1 MKKAMM
7 ILAMAG
13 ILFSAGL
20 AMAQD
25 ITASIII
32 PEEYVARLTTMI
44 TAKYMHPGN
53 ASCNGMTL
61 KECFIKMMIVEAVR
75 TELYQWERAE
85 ARKTATQVAD
95 EGVSKITVTGE

>member
-7 ILAMAG
+7 TLAMVG

-25 ITASIII
+25 LTVNIVI
-32 PEEYVARLTTMI
+32 PDAYVERLTTMV

-53 ASCNGMTL
+53 ASCNDLTL
-61 KECFIKMMIVEAVR
+61 KECFIKMMIVEAVK
-75 TELYQWERAE
+75 TELYTWERNQARRNARTAADAE
-85 ARKTATQVAD
+85 
-95 EGVSKITVTGE
+95 VSKITVTGE

>member
-7 ILAMAG
+7 ILAMVG
-13 ILFSAGL
+13 ILFTAGL

-25 ITASIII
+25 LTVSIVI
-32 PEEYVARLTTMI
+32 PEAYVERLTTMV

-53 ASCNGMTL
+53 ASCNGLTL
-61 KECFIKMMIVEAVR
+61 KECFIKMMIVEAVK

-85 ARKTATQVAD
+85 ARKTATQAAD
-95 EGVSKITVTGE
+95 AGVSKITVTGE